1 MVNACLVFFFE
12 TGKENKRKERGEK
25 KKKKEKD
32 MFVNHELYFPIHF
45 LPFCY
50 SSSFLRVGGL
60 WREHQGIP
68 CPFQQSR
75 RTSPHSG
82 RLSTPRAGQS
92 AGCGKVQPVWC
103 QAEESW
109 TTALF
114 FPRWVWPVT
123 GYLPFTDLPL
133 MLTRKTERVTHL
145 NLPVFTQNAEGYY
158 SALQLLIPDY
168 LCLN

>member
-25 KKKKEKD
+25 KEKERKEYVCKPWTL
-32 MFVNHELYFPIHF
+32 FSHTFSPILLFLLLPQSWRALKRAPGHSLSFPAEQTNI
-45 LPFCY
+45 
-50 SSSFLRVGGL
+50 
-60 WREHQGIP
+60 
-68 CPFQQSR
+68 
-75 RTSPHSG
+75 SPQWQTVH
-82 RLSTPRAGQS
+82 
-92 AGCGKVQPVWC
+92 
-103 QAEESW
+103 
-109 TTALF
+109 TTARAVSWMWESPASLMPGWGVMNYSTF
-114 FPRWVWPVT
+114 LSQMGLT